1 MTHTFMGYMRL
12 NAYTKALGA
21 VLALA
26 AAGLIWHWAKPGP
39 RVEVMRA
46 QSREVVELVI
56 ASGKLRPVRQSE
68 LGAEVSG
75 VIERVMVDYGDTVEK
90 GQALI
95 VLRREDAEQE
105 VVRARRAVETARQEL
120 QKASLKAYPEDLNRA
135 EAELARATAACRQAQ
150 ADFERTNSLYEKKV
164 ASRNEFDQSQSVLDQ
179 ARAAERVARESL
191 ESLRQQPRAED
202 VEIVAARLRER
213 EVEQAKAERE
223 LARRTMTAPWG
234 GVVLKRMAEPGQS
247 VVPGAALLTLAQT
260 AETEI
265 YVETDENNLGRLK
278 VGQPATIIAP
288 SYRQQPFQALVTQIG
303 PGVDYDR
310 GVVGLR
316 LKPLALPDYARMNM
330 TVDVNIEVGRI
341 ASAPSLPVSSLVEKD
356 GKSRIYTLSNGQI
369 GLRDVQVLG
378 RSPEWFA
385 VEGLDANTWVVVHAT
400 EVRPGSRARALEVT
414 QP

>member
-1 MTHTFMGYMRL
+1 MRL
-12 NAYTKALGA
+12 HGYTKAA
-21 VLALA
+21 AVVLALV
-26 AAGLIWHWAKPGP
+26 AAGLVWHWAGPGH
-39 RVEVMRA
+39 RVEVIRA

-56 ASGKLRPVRQSE
+56 ASGKLRPVRQSD

-75 VIERVMVDYGDTVEK
+75 VIDQVKVDYGDTVEE
-90 GQALI
+90 GRLLI
-95 VLRREDAEQE
+95 LLRREDAEQE
-105 VVRARRAVETARQEL
+105 VRRARSAVETARQEL

-135 EAELARATAACRQAQ
+135 EAELARAAAACKQAQ
-150 ADFERTNSLYEKKV
+150 ADFERTSSLHEKKV
-164 ASRNEFDQSQSVLDQ
+164 ASRTEFEQAQSALDQ
-179 ARAAERVARESL
+179 ARAAERIARESL
-191 ESLRQQPRAED
+191 ASLRQQPRAED

-213 EVEQAKAERE
+213 EVEQAKAERDLE
-223 LARRTMTAPWG
+223 RRTITAPWG

-247 VVPGAALLTLAQT
+247 VVPGAALLTLART

-278 VGQPATIIAP
+278 VGQGATIIAP

-316 LKPLALPDYARMNM
+316 LKPEALPAYARMNM

-356 GKSRIYTLSNGQI
+356 GKSRIYVLQQGQVI
-369 GLRDVQVLG
+369 AREVRVLG

-385 VEGLDANTWVVVHAT
+385 VEGLDTNTLVVVHAT
-400 EVRPGSRARALEVT
+400 EVKPGAKARPTEVT
-414 QP
+414 KP